1 MKFDEHILK
10 SKNILITGA
19 SKGIGRELSIGFSK
33 YGANVILLGKNENEL
48 NEVYDQIKTK
58 YNTNPMIILSDLEDL
73 NETSAQNLQNEIFKN
88 YSCVD
93 GLINN
98 ASIVGKLSSV
108 VDSSLETWRKV
119 LKVNLISV
127 FLLVKYLVPCM
138 QKSHLPKIILT
149 TCNQES
155 NSKAF
160 WGPYAVSKTATKTLS
175 EILSDEIEPISKIK
189 VIDFDPEATRTS
201 LRAFTHPAED
211 PSKIKGPNSLLDCYL
226 WMLMHNLEDDQRSF
240 KYSDFHPQGLST

>member
-58 YNTNPMIILSDLEDL
+58 YNTNPMVILSDLADL
-73 NETSAQNLQNEIFKN
+73 DETSAQNLQNEIFKN

-108 VDSSLETWRKV
+108 VDSSLETW
-119 LKVNLISV
+119 
-127 FLLVKYLVPCM
+127 
-138 QKSHLPKIILT
+138 
-149 TCNQES
+149 
-155 NSKAF
+155 
-160 WGPYAVSKTATKTLS
+160 
-175 EILSDEIEPISKIK
+175 
-189 VIDFDPEATRTS
+189 
-201 LRAFTHPAED
+201 
-211 PSKIKGPNSLLDCYL
+211 
-226 WMLMHNLEDDQRSF
+226 
-240 KYSDFHPQGLST
+240 